1 MAIFFWVVPCKL
13 RASES
18 PNSSYS
24 EALILRAEQEKL
36 HEHPMWINLL
46 RYRVRSNG
54 SVSSYADTDN
64 FFLSNEGK
72 TDSSAELR
80 ATLGAFFVKEKKQ
93 AQHPQCRFPA
103 RYRWLKKKLG
113 FDTSQL
119 VERECPRF
127 EKWKRELDTHS
138 VSLIFASAFLNN
150 PASMYGHTFLRL
162 NRKKRSSGSDLIAYT
177 VSYAATRT
185 TSNALFTAVLGLFGG
200 FPGSFS
206 TLPYYMKVSEYRDME
221 NRDIWEYDLN
231 LSSEEIARM
240 VAHIWE
246 VGPVGF
252 DYFYLDENC
261 SLHILAL
268 LDVARPSLRL
278 MQDFA
283 TWVTPVD
290 TIRSVLRREKLVVET
305 SFRPSRVQR
314 MRAYAKV
321 LSSEEQELTQS
332 IGNREDEKVFER
344 LKSYSASRK
353 ALILDAAYEVFRYK
367 NGEQLNDEQKFWE
380 RKLLL
385 TRGRTKVPSQPIQ
398 VTKPSPPQ
406 SGHPTTTLSLGF
418 GQASTGEF
426 MDILFR
432 PALHDLLS
440 DNRGYVRDSEINFVQ
455 MNFRI
460 PLDKTGLFLERLDLF
475 RVVSIA
481 PVESIQNRISWKLN
495 IGAKRI
501 YEAPCVEIGCLEYT
515 VEGGP
520 GLAYRFEGSTPLTL
534 YSFLDFGF
542 GFSDAHRYVFEL
554 DAGSSAGLLWE
565 PLPGWRWQAEA
576 QYIYP
581 VDFDR
586 WPTPR
591 PRQFDGAHYRL
602 YGAQALNL
610 GDGFEFRTTYSRS
623 HVHEEIFAALRHYF

>member
-1 MAIFFWVVPCKL
+1 
-13 RASES
+13 
-18 PNSSYS
+18 
-24 EALILRAEQEKL
+24 
-36 HEHPMWINLL
+36 MWINLL
-46 RYRVRSNG
+46 RYRVRSDG
-54 SVSSYADTDN
+54 AVSSYADTDN
-64 FFLSNEGK
+64 FFLSKKGK
-72 TDSSAELR
+72 TDSRAELR
-80 ATLGAFFVKEKKQ
+80 ATLEAFFVKEKKQ

-103 RYRWLKKKLG
+103 RYRWLKKRLD
-113 FDTSQL
+113 FDTNQL

-127 EKWKRELDTHS
+127 EKWKSELDTHS

-162 NRKKRSSGSDLIAYT
+162 NRKKRSSGSDLVAYT

-221 NRDIWEYDLN
+221 NRDIWEYDLT

-321 LSSEEQELTQS
+321 LSSEEQELAQA

-344 LKSYSASRK
+344 LQPYSASRK

-385 TRGRTKVPSQPIQ
+385 ARGRTKVPSQPIQ

-501 YEAPCVEIGCLEYT
+501 YEAPCVESGCLEYT

-520 GLAYRFEGSTPLTL
+520 GLAYRFEGSTSLTL

-542 GFSDAHRYVFEL
+542 GFSDAHRYVFEF

-581 VDFDR
+581 IDFER
-586 WPTPR
+586 WPTVK
-591 PRQFDGAHYRL
+591 PRQLDGAHYRL